1 MISDELIICPLSPSI
16 PNSNPSSEDEAG
28 WANLESAPIRAEAP
42 QSLSASRTADDDDVM
57 DADEGTVVQKPR
69 GLPAPPEPTVAEVAQ
84 HNLTH
89 FPYRSWCPHCLACR
103 RPNAHH
109 RRSSSSS
116 TRKVP
121 LFCADYC
128 FVKDSQDTEMAT
140 VLAGRLYP
148 SMAVVATV
156 CDAKGTED
164 EKAIRRLTQFIKES
178 QYPQIVYKSDQE
190 RAIAKMIEYAIK
202 GAGRSGIP
210 ESEEAFAS
218 GVSQAVAEFSAV
230 GESAS
235 NGRGER
241 TVQAV
246 EDLLRTLKSALE
258 ARIKVRIPADHAI
271 MRWLVEHVATI
282 LNRYSVNKEGVTPF
296 FAFHGKRSAEKLVE
310 FGERVSYFVPRK
322 ARAKLDHRWRLGT
335 FVGLS
340 TSSNESM
347 IATSNGSEIVF
358 SLNYVSN

>member
-1 MISDELIICPLSPSI
+1 MIDKQIIICPLSPSV
-16 PNSNPSSEDEAG
+16 PNPHLSDEETG
-28 WANLESAPIRAEAP
+28 WASVESAPIRAEAIR
-42 QSLSASRTADDDDVM
+42 SSAAARTDDDDDVV
-57 DADEGTVVQKPR
+57 DAEGDVVQMPR
-69 GLPAPPEPTVAEVAQ
+69 GIPAPPEPTTAEIAQ

-103 RPNAHH
+103 RPNTHH
-109 RRSSSSS
+109 RQSSRSS

-128 FVKDSQDTEMAT
+128 FAKDSHDSEMAT

-148 SMAVVATV
+148 SNAVVATV

-178 QYPQIVYKSDQE
+178 GYPQIVYKSDQE
-190 RAIAKMIEYAIK
+190 RAITKMIELAIK

-210 ESEEAFAS
+210 ESGEAFAS

-235 NGRGER
+235 NGRAER

-258 ARIKVRIPADHAI
+258 ARIKCRIPADHAI
-271 MRWLVEHVATI
+271 MRWLVEHVASI
-282 LNRYSVNKEGVTPF
+282 LNRYSINKDGVTPL
-296 FAFHGKRSAEKLVE
+296 FAFH
-310 FGERVSYFVPRK
+310 
-322 ARAKLDHRWRLGT
+322 
-335 FVGLS
+335 
-340 TSSNESM
+340 
-347 IATSNGSEIVF
+347 
-358 SLNYVSN
+358 